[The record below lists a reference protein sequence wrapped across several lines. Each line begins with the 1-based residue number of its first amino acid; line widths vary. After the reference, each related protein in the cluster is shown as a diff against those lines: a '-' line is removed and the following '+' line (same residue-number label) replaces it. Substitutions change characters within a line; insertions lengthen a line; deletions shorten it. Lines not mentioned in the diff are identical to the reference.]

1 MMELWK
7 KSLKEL
13 SDLVKSKEVK
23 PSEIVEAF
31 IERKNQVEPKIK
43 AYVTALDDLAL
54 EEAKKKRPRI
64 NKA

>member
-31 IERKNQVEPKIK
+31 IERKTK
-43 AYVTALDDLAL
+43 
-54 EEAKKKRPRI
+54 
-64 NKA
+64 

>member
-1 MMELWK
+1 MELWK

-43 AYVTALDDLAL
+43 AYVTALDD
-54 EEAKKKRPRI
+54 
-64 NKA
+64 